1 MLKDC
6 VTNIKSCFADGVHTE
21 VRCQENKTRSVS
33 IISGNLTGNARSEV
47 SGTSARVYKNG
58 VYGFSS
64 MAEVSEEA
72 ARVFAAAGSLSFID
86 DSSFFISL

>member
-6 VTNIKSCFADGVHTE
+6 VTNIKNDFDSGVHTE

-47 SGTSARVYKNG
+47 SGVSARVYKNG

-64 MAEVSEEA
+64 MAEVS
-72 ARVFAAAGSLSFID
+72 
-86 DSSFFISL
+86 